1 MATFLYLISCLIE
14 DLCLDYMNEDFVF
27 HLTQKT
33 LVVENI
39 SYKNIILVWMH
50 PMINA
55 AYWSY

>member
-14 DLCLDYMNEDFVF
+14 DLCLDHMNEDFVF

-55 AYWSY
+55 AY